1 MNTMTRLTK
10 TKLSSKIYF
19 NTLLIAAILLLFVAG
34 GAVWFARRGDG
45 PWRAVFLTNN
55 QVYFGHFLW
64 TPFSSTIT
72 LEDIYY
78 LQASP
83 EGATSGPA
91 PLQQGDAE
99 SKQPAMKIVKF
110 GNEIHGPTDKMVI
123 LKDQILFWEDLRE
136 DSAVVQ
142 KIKETKN

>member
-1 MNTMTRLTK
+1 MNTAGRLTK
-10 TKLSSKIYF
+10 VKLISKISLNVF
-19 NTLLIAAILLLFVAG
+19 LIVAILLLFVAG
-34 GAVWFARRGDG
+34 GALWFARRGDG

-64 TPFSSTIT
+64 KPFSSTIT

-78 LQASP
+78 LQVSQ
-83 EGATSGPA
+83 
-91 PLQQGDAE
+91 PLQQGDATSSPPE
-99 SKQPAMKIVKF
+99 MKIVKF

-136 DSAVVQ
+136 NSAFAQ
-142 KIKETKN
+142 KIKESKN

>member
-1 MNTMTRLTK
+1 MTRLTK

-34 GAVWFARRGDG
+34 GAVWFARRGNG

-72 LEDIYY
+72 LKDIYY
-78 LQASP
+78 LQVSQ
-83 EGATSGPA
+83 
-91 PLQQGDAE
+91 PLQQGDVAN
-99 SKQPAMKIVKF
+99 KQPEIKIVKF
-110 GNEIHGPTDKMVI
+110 GNEIHGPTDKMII

-142 KIKETKN
+142 KIKTSKN

>member
-1 MNTMTRLTK
+1 MNTK
-10 TKLSSKIYF
+10 TKLNSKTSLKIF
-19 NTLLIAAILLLFVAG
+19 LILAILLLFIAG
-34 GAVWFARRGDG
+34 GAVWFARRADG

-64 TPFSSTIT
+64 TPFASTVT
-72 LEDIYY
+72 LKDIYY
-78 LQASP
+78 LQASQ
-83 EGATSGPA
+83 
-91 PLQQGDAE
+91 PLQQGDVE
-99 SKQPAMKIVKF
+99 NKQPTMKIVKL

-123 LKDQILFWEDLRE
+123 LKDQILFWEDLRD